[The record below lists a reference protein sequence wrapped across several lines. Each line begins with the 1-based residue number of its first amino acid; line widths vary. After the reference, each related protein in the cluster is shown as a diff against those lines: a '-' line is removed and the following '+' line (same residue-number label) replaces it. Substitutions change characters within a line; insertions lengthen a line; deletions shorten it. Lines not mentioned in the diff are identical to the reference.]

1 MQVYFTNY
9 WCTQITQDR
18 SHTYAVVQSHEYTNY
33 IGTALCKL
41 GMHAELVILRANL
54 SSCRQ
59 YINKHEDAFLFPFPC
74 VMLRPSRVL
83 VGQVNTI
90 ARALEPTGKYGTCN
104 RPSVFI
110 RKQHFVPNCICVPEN
125 CFSLYNMYSANY
137 LLVLLIRKSDSEQM
151 HRDICRNC

>member
-1 MQVYFTNY
+1 MHTNY
-9 WCTQITQDR
+9 TGQESYVCRRVEARVHQL
-18 SHTYAVVQSHEYTNY
+18 
-33 IGTALCKL
+33 LCKL

-54 SSCRQ
+54 WSCRQ

-104 RPSVFI
+104 RPWVFI